1 MPDALLRA
9 LDISTTKFRERPGEL
24 ARLPAYE
31 ATADFPLEKT
41 TLQCWSGPVEV
52 DQIITCIDI
61 GGRAHLVSYPPEER
75 DWEPGDLIV
84 YRCEDCLDR
93 WDLVVPDD
101 DADGP

>member
-1 MPDALLRA
+1 MTDPRRRYPLDGLRA
-9 LDISTTKFRERPGEL
+9 SA
-24 ARLPAYE
+24 ARGADAVAGAPA
-31 ATADFPLEKT
+31 ASVP
-41 TLQCWSGPVEV
+41 PVEV
-52 DQIITCIDI
+52 DQIITCIDC

-75 DWEPGDLIV
+75 DWEPGDLTV

>member
-1 MPDALLRA
+1 MTTRPGCVTRA
-9 LDISTTKFRERPGEL
+9 LGSVPRP
-24 ARLPAYE
+24 AVPAGVD
-31 ATADFPLEKT
+31 AVAGTPPASVP
-41 TLQCWSGPVEV
+41 PVEV
-52 DQIITCIDI
+52 DQIITCIDC